1 MVRVRPL
8 LVASHPGPSLAI
20 TAMATVLAA
29 EAAPRGFGPVLVAPA
44 MLAGQLSVG
53 WSNDACDAALDI
65 AAGRTDKPVA
75 RGEVTTGALWVAAVV
90 SLVASLAMS
99 AAISLV
105 TLGLMVLIIGAAW
118 GYNLG
123 LKSTPWS
130 GVMYL
135 LGFGPLPAYAASTLP
150 GQPAPR
156 FALCVAAGLVGLG
169 AHFAN
174 VLPDLDADLASGVR
188 GLPQVVAA
196 RWGSGAARAA
206 ALVLLLS
213 ASALLVA
220 EASQGRRL
228 IAVVG
233 LCCSCV
239 LAVVGVLGS
248 GRTPFRAALAI
259 AGADVA
265 VFVLG
270 ADALTSAA
278 HLSGALGLCHG
289 FWPSARPSPTGT
301 RRASSRGSS
310 RQSPMLGA
318 ACSRGSGRCWAGC
331 TPTPRSS
338 LGTRSCR
345 SASTQTAPTPP
356 PRSPMTATSR
366 RRPRSA
372 SGRSAPRW
380 RARDSNP
387 ACLTCWSSRP

>member
-1 MVRVRPL
+1 MVRVRAL
-8 LVASHPGPSLAI
+8 LTASHPGPSLAI

-53 WSNDACDAALDI
+53 WSNDACDAERDI
-65 AAGRTDKPVA
+65 AAGRTDKPVV
-75 RGEVTTGALWVAAVV
+75 RGEVTVRSLWIAAF
-90 SLVASLAMS
+90 LSLAAGLAMA

-105 TLGLMVLIIGAAW
+105 TLGLLALLVGAAW
-118 GYNLG
+118 AYNLG

-130 GVMYL
+130 GLMYL

-156 FALCVAAGLVGLG
+156 FWVCVAAGLVGLG

-174 VLPDLDADLASGVR
+174 VLPDLAADLRSGVR
-188 GLPQVVAA
+188 GLPQLVAA

-220 EASQGRRL
+220 EASPARRW
-228 IAVVG
+228 IAVAG

-239 LAVVGVLGS
+239 LAVVAAVGK

-265 VFVLG
+265 VFALG
-270 ADALTSAA
+270 ADALTSAV
-278 HLSGALGLCHG
+278 HLSGAL
-289 FWPSARPSPTGT
+289 R
-301 RRASSRGSS
+301 
-310 RQSPMLGA
+310 
-318 ACSRGSGRCWAGC
+318 
-331 TPTPRSS
+331 
-338 LGTRSCR
+338 
-345 SASTQTAPTPP
+345 
-356 PRSPMTATSR
+356 
-366 RRPRSA
+366 
-372 SGRSAPRW
+372 
-380 RARDSNP
+380 
-387 ACLTCWSSRP
+387 